1 MISVKLLFN
10 LTSYMTIVPFCSFSD
25 VTYSITQMT
34 SQIHQEIISKKGH
47 NSRKEK
53 VVKSEIVLGLPI
65 MDPDFLYKCV

>member
-1 MISVKLLFN
+1 ME
-10 LTSYMTIVPFCSFSD
+10 D
-25 VTYSITQMT
+25 VITEEEQG
-34 SQIHQEIISKKGH
+34 GH